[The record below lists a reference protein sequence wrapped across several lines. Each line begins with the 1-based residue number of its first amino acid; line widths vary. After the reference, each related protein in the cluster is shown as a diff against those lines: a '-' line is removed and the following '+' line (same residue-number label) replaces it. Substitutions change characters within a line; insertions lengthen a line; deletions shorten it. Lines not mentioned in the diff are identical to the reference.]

1 MTATGNT
8 QRRLS
13 SLQKNI
19 LIVLAALDERKPGPV
34 ATRDLEKLLADSGD
48 RPVYGPNLRESCKRM
63 ETSGLMRTLR
73 SRSLHLAVELTEA
86 GRNMAEPLL
95 ISEREAYRA
104 RQRLTEVRVLPVREL
119 GGMWDREV
127 EINNIGYTVC
137 RGNFVVRLDG
147 TTCLQLWS
155 VDGRCTRLEGDAL
168 DVATWY
174 QSCYDAGLPG
184 HVQVND
190 SQVIDHTNL
199 DGIMKSKITVFTR
212 EQLQGDDVVHG

>member
-13 SLQKNI
+13 SLQKKI
-19 LIVLAALDERKPGPV
+19 LILLAALDEHKPGPV

-63 ETSGLMRTLR
+63 ETSGLLRTLR
-73 SRSLHLAVELTEA
+73 SCSLHLAVELTEA
-86 GRNMAEPLL
+86 GRNIAEPLL
-95 ISEREAYRA
+95 VDERKAYKA

-127 EINNIGYTVC
+127 EINNIGYTAC
-137 RGNFVVRLDG
+137 RGDFVVRLDG

-155 VDGRCTRLEGDAL
+155 VDGRCIRLEGDAL

-174 QSCYDAGLPG
+174 QCCHDAGLPG
-184 HVQVND
+184 HVQVNE
-190 SQVIDHTNL
+190 SQVIEHAKL
-199 DGIMKSKITVFTR
+199 AK
-212 EQLQGDDVVHG
+212 

>member
-1 MTATGNT
+1 MTATGYI

-34 ATRDLEKLLADSGD
+34 ATRDLEKLLAGSGD

-63 ETSGLMRTLR
+63 ETSGLLRTLR
-73 SRSLHLAVELTEA
+73 AQSLQLAVELTDA
-86 GRNMAEPLL
+86 GRKIAEPLL
-95 ISEREAYRA
+95 VDEREADRA
-104 RQRLTEVRVLPVREL
+104 RKRLTEVRVLPVREQ
-119 GGMWDREV
+119 GGMRDRAV
-127 EINNIGYTVC
+127 VINNIGYTAC
-137 RGNFVVRLDG
+137 RGDFVIRLDG

-155 VDGRCTRLEGDAL
+155 IDGRCTHLEGDAL

-174 QSCYDAGLPG
+174 QSCHDAGLAG

-190 SQVIDHTNL
+190 SQVL
-199 DGIMKSKITVFTR
+199 G
-212 EQLQGDDVVHG
+212 